1 MDFNIDLHGLEDVL
15 SGNTSNSTEVPVLS
29 ISDMVSLSDIESTLE
44 NSEENKFASDKS
56 SVSSIEKEE
65 RKETIKSSPSLSVE
79 DIRKFYADDKTSNN
93 SPNPSHI
100 IEKKK
105 DTTENVSKKPSLTV
119 EEIRK
124 IYGIQEE
131 KKEETVVTKK
141 EIIPVKEEPVKSPSF
156 TAEDIRRI
164 YGIQEEKK
172 EEPVIESKKKET
184 PKQSSLSVEEI
195 RKIYGISS
203 DNESNIEE
211 NSDKEEIEEEDYGED
226 EIDEEDYD
234 EEEIDEEDYDEDGE
248 DEEDYD
254 EEEEDY
260 SDDEVDE
267 EDLEDYEEEEDY
279 SNDEVDEEEYDEE
292 DLDEEDYE
300 EDYDEDEEED
310 FSDDEIDEEEYEEI
324 VKNEKPVL
332 EKSKTVSQVKS
343 PEIDISSVTLPNG
356 KKEEVHIQPVVES
369 RTTQQV
375 VNNASNNGS
384 LQKSSLQNAE
394 KTKACYEAS
403 TVKSNIVKTMPKINY
418 SSLEISKLYN
428 FVAVFMKRNGVK
440 SSGIRKSV
448 LVEEFGA
455 DNIKRL
461 ITKSY
466 LIQLADGTLT
476 FSV

>member
-56 SVSSIEKEE
+56 SVASIEKEE

-93 SPNPSHI
+93 SHNPSHI

-141 EIIPVKEEPVKSPSF
+141 ETIPVKEEPVKSPSF

-203 DNESNIEE
+203 DNESNSEE
-211 NSDKEEIEEEDYGED
+211 DSDEEEIEEEDYDED
-226 EIDEEDYD
+226 EI
-234 EEEIDEEDYDEDGE
+234 

-279 SNDEVDEEEYDEE
+279 SDDEVDEEEYEEE
-292 DLDEEDYE
+292 DLDE

-310 FSDDEIDEEEYEEI
+310 YSDDEIDEEEYEEV

-332 EKSKTVSQVKS
+332 EKAKTVSQVKS

-356 KKEEVHIQPVVES
+356 KKEEVHRQPVVES

-375 VNNASNNGS
+375 VNNASNNDI

>member
-65 RKETIKSSPSLSVE
+65 RKETIKSTTSLSVE

-131 KKEETVVTKK
+131 KKEEPVVTKK
-141 EIIPVKEEPVKSPSF
+141 ETIPVKEEPVKSPSF

-164 YGIQEEKK
+164 YGIQEENK

-211 NSDKEEIEEEDYGED
+211 NSDEEEIEEEYDEE

-234 EEEIDEEDYDEDGE
+234 EEEIDEEDYDEE
-248 DEEDYD
+248 D
-254 EEEEDY
+254 EDY

-279 SNDEVDEEEYDEE
+279 SDDEVDEEEYEEE
-292 DLDEEDYE
+292 DLEE

-310 FSDDEIDEEEYEEI
+310 FSDDEIDEEEYEEV

-332 EKSKTVSQVKS
+332 DKAKTVSQVTS

-356 KKEEVHIQPVVES
+356 KKEEVHRQPVVES
-369 RTTQQV
+369 ITTHQV

>member
-29 ISDMVSLSDIESTLE
+29 ISDIVSLSDIESTLE
-44 NSEENKFASDKS
+44 NSEENKYASDKS

-65 RKETIKSSPSLSVE
+65 RKETIKSSTSLSVE

-93 SPNPSHI
+93 SPNPSNI

-141 EIIPVKEEPVKSPSF
+141 ETIPVKEEPVKSPSF

-211 NSDKEEIEEEDYGED
+211 NSDEEEIEEEDYDED

-234 EEEIDEEDYDEDGE
+234 EEEIDEEDYDEE
-248 DEEDYD
+248 EIDEEDYD

-267 EDLEDYEEEEDY
+267 EDLDDYEEEEDY
-279 SNDEVDEEEYDEE
+279 SDDEVDEEEYEEE
-292 DLDEEDYE
+292 DLDEEDY
-300 EDYDEDEEED
+300 DDDEEED
-310 FSDDEIDEEEYEEI
+310 YSDDDIDEEEYEEV

-356 KKEEVHIQPVVES
+356 KKEEVYRQPVVES

-375 VNNASNNGS
+375 VNNASNNGN

>member
-44 NSEENKFASDKS
+44 NSEENKIASDKS
-56 SVSSIEKEE
+56 SISSIEKEE
-65 RKETIKSSPSLSVE
+65 RKETIKSTPSLSVE

-141 EIIPVKEEPVKSPSF
+141 ETIPVKEEPVKSPSF

-211 NSDKEEIEEEDYGED
+211 NSDEEEIEEEDYGED

-234 EEEIDEEDYDEDGE
+234 EEEI

-279 SNDEVDEEEYDEE
+279 SDDEVDEEEYEEE
-292 DLDEEDYE
+292 DLDE

-310 FSDDEIDEEEYEEI
+310 FSDDEIDEEEYEEV

-332 EKSKTVSQVKS
+332 EKAKTVSQVKS
-343 PEIDISSVTLPNG
+343 PEIDISSITLPHG
-356 KKEEVHIQPVVES
+356 KKEEVHRQPVVES

>member
-44 NSEENKFASDKS
+44 NSEENKYASDKS
-56 SVSSIEKEE
+56 SISSIEKEE

-79 DIRKFYADDKTSNN
+79 DIRKFYADDKTSTN
-93 SPNPSHI
+93 SHNPSHI

-105 DTTENVSKKPSLTV
+105 ETTENVSKKPSLTV

-141 EIIPVKEEPVKSPSF
+141 ETIPVKEEPVKSPSF

-172 EEPVIESKKKET
+172 EEPVTESKKKEA

-203 DNESNIEE
+203 DNESNIDE
-211 NSDKEEIEEEDYGED
+211 NSEEEDLEEEYNE
-226 EIDEEDYD
+226 EEDYD
-234 EEEIDEEDYDEDGE
+234 EEEIDEEDYDEE
-248 DEEDYD
+248 DIEEEDYD

-260 SDDEVDE
+260 SDDEIDE
-267 EDLEDYEEEEDY
+267 EDLEDYEEEEEDY
-279 SNDEVDEEEYDEE
+279 SDDEVDEEEYEEEELEE
-292 DLDEEDYE
+292 DDYE
-300 EDYDEDEEED
+300 EDEEEEY
-310 FSDDEIDEEEYEEI
+310 SDDEVDEEEYEE
-324 VKNEKPVL
+324 VVRNEKPVL

-356 KKEEVHIQPVVES
+356 KNEEVYRQPVVDS

>member
-44 NSEENKFASDKS
+44 NSEENKYASDKS

-79 DIRKFYADDKTSNN
+79 DIRKFYADDKTSTN

-105 DTTENVSKKPSLTV
+105 ETTENVSKKPSLTV

-131 KKEETVVTKK
+131 KKEE
-141 EIIPVKEEPVKSPSF
+141 
-156 TAEDIRRI
+156 
-164 YGIQEEKK
+164 
-172 EEPVIESKKKET
+172 PVIESKNKET

-203 DNESNIEE
+203 DIESNSEE
-211 NSDKEEIEEEDYGED
+211 YSDEEEIEEEYYDED
-226 EIDEEDYD
+226 EIDGEDYD
-234 EEEIDEEDYDEDGE
+234 EEEIDEEDYDEE
-248 DEEDYD
+248 DEG
-254 EEEEDY
+254 Y

-267 EDLEDYEEEEDY
+267 EDLEDYEEEEEDY
-279 SNDEVDEEEYDEE
+279 SDDEVDEEEYDEE
-292 DLDEEDYE
+292 DLEE

-310 FSDDEIDEEEYEEI
+310 YSDDEIDEIDEEEYEEV

-332 EKSKTVSQVKS
+332 EKAKTVSQVKS

-356 KKEEVHIQPVVES
+356 KNEEVYRQPVVES

>member
-105 DTTENVSKKPSLTV
+105 ETTENVSKNPSLTV

-131 KKEETVVTKK
+131 KKEETVATKK
-141 EIIPVKEEPVKSPSF
+141 ETISVKEEPVKSPSF

-172 EEPVIESKKKET
+172 EEPVIESKNKET

-211 NSDKEEIEEEDYGED
+211 YSDEEEIEEEDYGEE

-234 EEEIDEEDYDEDGE
+234 EEEI

-279 SNDEVDEEEYDEE
+279 SDDEVDEEEYEEE
-292 DLDEEDYE
+292 DLDE

-310 FSDDEIDEEEYEEI
+310 FSDDEIDEEEYEEV

-332 EKSKTVSQVKS
+332 EKAKTVSQVKS
-343 PEIDISSVTLPNG
+343 PEIDISSVTLPHG
-356 KKEEVHIQPVVES
+356 KKEEVHRQPVVES

>member
-44 NSEENKFASDKS
+44 NSEENKYASDES

-105 DTTENVSKKPSLTV
+105 ETTENVSKKPSLTV

-131 KKEETVVTKK
+131 KKEEPVATKK
-141 EIIPVKEEPVKSPSF
+141 ETIPVKEEPVKSPSF

-172 EEPVIESKKKET
+172 EEPVIESKNKET

-211 NSDKEEIEEEDYGED
+211 NSGEEEIEEEEYDED

-234 EEEIDEEDYDEDGE
+234 EEEIDEEDYDE
-248 DEEDYD
+248 
-254 EEEEDY
+254 EEEDY

-267 EDLEDYEEEEDY
+267 EEYE
-279 SNDEVDEEEYDEE
+279 EE
-292 DLDEEDYE
+292 DLDE

-310 FSDDEIDEEEYEEI
+310 FSDDEIDEEEYEEV

-356 KKEEVHIQPVVES
+356 KKEEVHRQPVVES

-375 VNNASNNGS
+375 VNNASNNDI

>member
-56 SVSSIEKEE
+56 SISSIEKEE

-79 DIRKFYADDKTSNN
+79 DIRKFYADDKTSTN

-105 DTTENVSKKPSLTV
+105 DTTENLSKKPSLTV

-124 IYGIQEE
+124 IYGIREE
-131 KKEETVVTKK
+131 EKEETVVTKK

-211 NSDKEEIEEEDYGED
+211 YSDEEEIEEEDYDED

-234 EEEIDEEDYDEDGE
+234 EEEIDEEDYDE
-248 DEEDYD
+248 
-254 EEEEDY
+254 EEEDY

-267 EDLEDYEEEEDY
+267 E
-279 SNDEVDEEEYDEE
+279 
-292 DLDEEDYE
+292 
-300 EDYDEDEEED
+300 
-310 FSDDEIDEEEYEEI
+310 EYEEV

-332 EKSKTVSQVKS
+332 EKAKTVSQVKS

-356 KKEEVHIQPVVES
+356 KKEEVHRQPVVDS

>member
-44 NSEENKFASDKS
+44 NSEENKYASDKS
-56 SVSSIEKEE
+56 SVASIEKEE
-65 RKETIKSSPSLSVE
+65 RKETIKSTPSLSVE
-79 DIRKFYADDKTSNN
+79 DIRKFYADDKTSTN
-93 SPNPSHI
+93 SPNTSHI

-105 DTTENVSKKPSLTV
+105 ETTENVSKKPSLTV

-141 EIIPVKEEPVKSPSF
+141 ETIPVNEEPVKSPSF

-172 EEPVIESKKKET
+172 EEPVIESKKKEI
-184 PKQSSLSVEEI
+184 PKQSSLSVDEI

-203 DNESNIEE
+203 DNEGNSEE
-211 NSDKEEIEEEDYGED
+211 YSDEEEIEEEDYGED
-226 EIDEEDYD
+226 EIYEEDYD
-234 EEEIDEEDYDEDGE
+234 EDEIDEEDYE
-248 DEEDYD
+248 

-279 SNDEVDEEEYDEE
+279 SDDEVDEEEYEEE
-292 DLDEEDYE
+292 DLDE

-310 FSDDEIDEEEYEEI
+310 FSDDEIDEEEYEEV

-343 PEIDISSVTLPNG
+343 PEIDISSVTLPHG
-356 KKEEVHIQPVVES
+356 KKEEVHRQPVVES

>member
-44 NSEENKFASDKS
+44 NSEENKYASDKS
-56 SVSSIEKEE
+56 SVASIEKEE

-79 DIRKFYADDKTSNN
+79 EIRKFYSDDKTSTN
-93 SPNPSHI
+93 SPNPSPI
-100 IEKKK
+100 IDKKK

-131 KKEETVVTKK
+131 EKEETVVTKK
-141 EIIPVKEEPVKSPSF
+141 ETIPVKEEPVKSPSF

-172 EEPVIESKKKET
+172 EEPVMESKKKET
-184 PKQSSLSVEEI
+184 PKHSSLSVEEI

-211 NSDKEEIEEEDYGED
+211 NSDEEEIE
-226 EIDEEDYD
+226 EEDYD
-234 EEEIDEEDYDEDGE
+234 EEEIDEEDYDEE
-248 DEEDYD
+248 EIDEEDYD

-267 EDLEDYEEEEDY
+267 EEYE
-279 SNDEVDEEEYDEE
+279 EE
-292 DLDEEDYE
+292 DLDED
-300 EDYDEDEEED
+300 DYDEDEEED
-310 FSDDEIDEEEYEEI
+310 FSDGEIDEEEYEEV
-324 VKNEKPVL
+324 VKNEKPLL
-332 EKSKTVSQVKS
+332 EKAKTVTQVKS

-356 KKEEVHIQPVVES
+356 KNEEVHIQPVVES

>member
-29 ISDMVSLSDIESTLE
+29 ISNMVSLSDIESTLE

-56 SVSSIEKEE
+56 SISSIEKEE

-79 DIRKFYADDKTSNN
+79 DIRKFYADDKTSTN
-93 SPNPSHI
+93 SHNPSHI

-105 DTTENVSKKPSLTV
+105 ETTESVSKKPSLTV

-131 KKEETVVTKK
+131 KKEEPVATKK
-141 EIIPVKEEPVKSPSF
+141 EIIPVKEEPVKSPRF

-172 EEPVIESKKKET
+172 EEPVMESKKKET

-203 DNESNIEE
+203 DNESNSEE
-211 NSDKEEIEEEDYGED
+211 DSDEEEIEEEDYGED

-234 EEEIDEEDYDEDGE
+234 EEEIDEEDYDE
-248 DEEDYD
+248 
-254 EEEEDY
+254 EEEDY

-267 EDLEDYEEEEDY
+267 EEYE
-279 SNDEVDEEEYDEE
+279 EE

-300 EDYDEDEEED
+300 EDYEEDEEED
-310 FSDDEIDEEEYEEI
+310 FSDDEIDEEEYEEV

-332 EKSKTVSQVKS
+332 EKAKKVSQVKS

-356 KKEEVHIQPVVES
+356 KKGEVHIQPVVES

>member
-15 SGNTSNSTEVPVLS
+15 SGNTSNSTEVQVLS

-44 NSEENKFASDKS
+44 NSEENKYASDKS
-56 SVSSIEKEE
+56 SVASIEKEE

-79 DIRKFYADDKTSNN
+79 DIRKFYADDKTSTN
-93 SPNPSHI
+93 SHNPSTI

-131 KKEETVVTKK
+131 EKEETVVTKK

-211 NSDKEEIEEEDYGED
+211 NSDEEEIEEEDYGED

-234 EEEIDEEDYDEDGE
+234 EEEI

-279 SNDEVDEEEYDEE
+279 SDDEVDEEEYEEE
-292 DLDEEDYE
+292 DLDEEDY
-300 EDYDEDEEED
+300 DDDEEED
-310 FSDDEIDEEEYEEI
+310 FSDDEIDEEEYEEV

-332 EKSKTVSQVKS
+332 EKAKTVSQVKS
-343 PEIDISSVTLPNG
+343 PEIDISSVTLPSGKNG
-356 KKEEVHIQPVVES
+356 EVHIQSVVES

>member
-56 SVSSIEKEE
+56 SISSIEKEE
-65 RKETIKSSPSLSVE
+65 RKETIKSSTSLSVE
-79 DIRKFYADDKTSNN
+79 DIRKFYAGDKTSTN

-141 EIIPVKEEPVKSPSF
+141 ETIPVKEEPVKSPSF

-172 EEPVIESKKKET
+172 EEPVMESKKKET

-203 DNESNIEE
+203 DNESNSEE
-211 NSDKEEIEEEDYGED
+211 DSEEEEIEEE
-226 EIDEEDYD
+226 YD
-234 EEEIDEEDYDEDGE
+234 EEEIDEEDYDEE
-248 DEEDYD
+248 EIDEEDYD

-279 SNDEVDEEEYDEE
+279 SDDEVDEEEYEEE
-292 DLDEEDYE
+292 DLDE

-310 FSDDEIDEEEYEEI
+310 FSDDEIDEEEYEEV

-332 EKSKTVSQVKS
+332 EKAKTVSQVKS

-356 KKEEVHIQPVVES
+356 KKEEVHRQPVVES

-375 VNNASNNGS
+375 VNNASNNDI

-403 TVKSNIVKTMPKINY
+403 TVKSDIVKTMPKINY

>member
-56 SVSSIEKEE
+56 SVASIEKEE

-141 EIIPVKEEPVKSPSF
+141 ETIPVKEEPVKSPSF

-203 DNESNIEE
+203 DNESNSEE
-211 NSDKEEIEEEDYGED
+211 DSDEEEIEEEDYDED
-226 EIDEEDYD
+226 EI
-234 EEEIDEEDYDEDGE
+234 

-279 SNDEVDEEEYDEE
+279 SDDEVDEEEYEEE
-292 DLDEEDYE
+292 DLDE

-310 FSDDEIDEEEYEEI
+310 YSDDEIDEEEYEEV

-332 EKSKTVSQVKS
+332 EKAKTVSQVKS

-356 KKEEVHIQPVVES
+356 KKEEVHRQPVVES

-375 VNNASNNGS
+375 VNNASNNDI

>member
-56 SVSSIEKEE
+56 SISSIEKEE

-105 DTTENVSKKPSLTV
+105 ETTESVSKKPSLTV

-131 KKEETVVTKK
+131 KKEEPVVTKK
-141 EIIPVKEEPVKSPSF
+141 ETIPVKEEPVKSPSF

-172 EEPVIESKKKET
+172 EEPVMESKKKEP

-203 DNESNIEE
+203 GNESNIEE
-211 NSDKEEIEEEDYGED
+211 NSDKEEIEEEDYDEE

-234 EEEIDEEDYDEDGE
+234 EEEIDEG
-248 DEEDYD
+248 DYD

-260 SDDEVDE
+260 SDDEVDV

-279 SNDEVDEEEYDEE
+279 SDDEVDEEEYEEE
-292 DLDEEDYE
+292 DLDE

-310 FSDDEIDEEEYEEI
+310 FSDDEIDEEEYEEV

-332 EKSKTVSQVKS
+332 EKSKTVSQVKI
-343 PEIDISSVTLPNG
+343 PEIDISSVTLPHG
-356 KKEEVHIQPVVES
+356 KKEEVHRQPVVES

>member
-44 NSEENKFASDKS
+44 NSEENKYASDKS
-56 SVSSIEKEE
+56 SVASIEKEE

-79 DIRKFYADDKTSNN
+79 DIRKFYADDKTSTN

-105 DTTENVSKKPSLTV
+105 ETTEGVSKKPSLTV

-131 KKEETVVTKK
+131 KKGETVVTKK
-141 EIIPVKEEPVKSPSF
+141 ETIPVKEEPIKSPSF

-172 EEPVIESKKKET
+172 EEPVMESKKKET

-211 NSDKEEIEEEDYGED
+211 NSDEEEIEEEDYDED

-234 EEEIDEEDYDEDGE
+234 EEEIDEEDYDE
-248 DEEDYD
+248 
-254 EEEEDY
+254 EEEDY

-267 EDLEDYEEEEDY
+267 EEYE
-279 SNDEVDEEEYDEE
+279 EE

-300 EDYDEDEEED
+300 EDYDDDEEED
-310 FSDDEIDEEEYEEI
+310 FSDDEIDEEEYEEV

-332 EKSKTVSQVKS
+332 EKAKTVSKVKS
-343 PEIDISSVTLPNG
+343 PEIDISSVTLPHG
-356 KKEEVHIQPVVES
+356 KKGEVHIQPVVES

-375 VNNASNNGS
+375 VNNASNNDI

-403 TVKSNIVKTMPKINY
+403 TVKSNIVKTMTKINY

>member
-44 NSEENKFASDKS
+44 NSEENKYASDKS

-79 DIRKFYADDKTSNN
+79 DIRKFYSDDKTSTN

-105 DTTENVSKKPSLTV
+105 ETTENVSKKPSLTV

-131 KKEETVVTKK
+131 KKEEPVVTKK
-141 EIIPVKEEPVKSPSF
+141 ETIPVKEEPVKSPSF

-195 RKIYGISS
+195 RKIYGISR
-203 DNESNIEE
+203 DNESTIEE
-211 NSDKEEIEEEDYGED
+211 NSDEEEIEEE
-226 EIDEEDYD
+226 YD
-234 EEEIDEEDYDEDGE
+234 EEEIDEEDYAEE
-248 DEEDYD
+248 EIDEEDYD

-267 EDLEDYEEEEDY
+267 E
-279 SNDEVDEEEYDEE
+279 
-292 DLDEEDYE
+292 
-300 EDYDEDEEED
+300 ED
-310 FSDDEIDEEEYEEI
+310 FSDDEIDEEEYEEV

-332 EKSKTVSQVKS
+332 EKAKTVSQVKS
-343 PEIDISSVTLPNG
+343 PEIDISSVTLPHGKNG
-356 KKEEVHIQPVVES
+356 EVYRQPVVES

>member
-29 ISDMVSLSDIESTLE
+29 ISEMVSLSDIESTLE
-44 NSEENKFASDKS
+44 NSEENKYASDKS

-79 DIRKFYADDKTSNN
+79 DIRKFYSDDKTSNN

-105 DTTENVSKKPSLTV
+105 ETTENVSKKPSLTV

-131 KKEETVVTKK
+131 KKEEPVVTKK
-141 EIIPVKEEPVKSPSF
+141 DIIPVKEEPVKSPSF

-211 NSDKEEIEEEDYGED
+211 NSDEEEIEEEDYGED

-234 EEEIDEEDYDEDGE
+234 EEEI

-279 SNDEVDEEEYDEE
+279 SDDEVDEEEYEEE
-292 DLDEEDYE
+292 DLDEEDF
-300 EDYDEDEEED
+300 DEDEEED
-310 FSDDEIDEEEYEEI
+310 FSDDEIDEEEYEEV

-332 EKSKTVSQVKS
+332 EKAKTVSQVKS
-343 PEIDISSVTLPNG
+343 PEIDISSVTLPHG
-356 KKEEVHIQPVVES
+356 KKEEVHRQPVVENI
-369 RTTQQV
+369 TTHQV

>member
-29 ISDMVSLSDIESTLE
+29 ISEMVSLSDIESTLE

-56 SVSSIEKEE
+56 SISSIEKEE
-65 RKETIKSSPSLSVE
+65 RKETIKSTTSLSVE
-79 DIRKFYADDKTSNN
+79 DIRKFYADDKTSTN
-93 SPNPSHI
+93 SHNPSPI

-141 EIIPVKEEPVKSPSF
+141 ETIPVNEEPVKSPSF

-172 EEPVIESKKKET
+172 EEPVIESKNKET
-184 PKQSSLSVEEI
+184 SKQSSLSVEEI

-203 DNESNIEE
+203 DNESNIAE
-211 NSDKEEIEEEDYGED
+211 NSDEEEIEEEY
-226 EIDEEDYD
+226 DEEEYD
-234 EEEIDEEDYDEDGE
+234 EEEIDEEDYDEE
-248 DEEDYD
+248 EIDEEDYD

-279 SNDEVDEEEYDEE
+279 SDDEVDEEEYEEE
-292 DLDEEDYE
+292 DLDEEDY
-300 EDYDEDEEED
+300 DDDEEED
-310 FSDDEIDEEEYEEI
+310 FSDDEIDEEEYEEV

-332 EKSKTVSQVKS
+332 EKAKTVSQVKS

-356 KKEEVHIQPVVES
+356 KKEEVHRQPVVES

-394 KTKACYEAS
+394 KTKACHEAS

>member
-44 NSEENKFASDKS
+44 NRKENKFASDKS

-65 RKETIKSSPSLSVE
+65 RKETIKSTTSLSVE

-105 DTTENVSKKPSLTV
+105 DTTENVSKNPSLTV

-124 IYGIQEE
+124 IYGIHEEE
-131 KKEETVVTKK
+131 KEEPVVTKK

-172 EEPVIESKKKET
+172 EEPVMESKKKET

-211 NSDKEEIEEEDYGED
+211 NSDEEEIEEE
-226 EIDEEDYD
+226 YD
-234 EEEIDEEDYDEDGE
+234 EEEIDEEDYDEE
-248 DEEDYD
+248 EIDEEDYD

-279 SNDEVDEEEYDEE
+279 SDDEVDEEEYEEEEYEEE
-292 DLDEEDYE
+292 DLDEEDY
-300 EDYDEDEEED
+300 DDDEEED
-310 FSDDEIDEEEYEEI
+310 FSDDEIDEEEYEEV

-356 KKEEVHIQPVVES
+356 KKEEVHRQPVVES

>member
-56 SVSSIEKEE
+56 SISSIEKEE
-65 RKETIKSSPSLSVE
+65 RKETIKSTTSLSVE
-79 DIRKFYADDKTSNN
+79 DIRKFYADDKTSTN
-93 SPNPSHI
+93 SPNPSPI

-105 DTTENVSKKPSLTV
+105 ETTENVSKKPILTV

-131 KKEETVVTKK
+131 KKEEPVVTKK
-141 EIIPVKEEPVKSPSF
+141 ETIPVKEEPVKSPSF

-203 DNESNIEE
+203 DNESNSEE
-211 NSDKEEIEEEDYGED
+211 NSDEEEIEEEDYGED

-234 EEEIDEEDYDEDGE
+234 EEEI

-279 SNDEVDEEEYDEE
+279 SDDEVDEEEYEEE
-292 DLDEEDYE
+292 DLDEEDY
-300 EDYDEDEEED
+300 DDDEEED
-310 FSDDEIDEEEYEEI
+310 FSDDEIDEEEYEEV

-332 EKSKTVSQVKS
+332 EKAKTVSQVKS
-343 PEIDISSVTLPNG
+343 PEIDISSVTLPSG
-356 KKEEVHIQPVVES
+356 KKGEVHIQSVVES

-375 VNNASNNGS
+375 VNNASNNDS

>member
-29 ISDMVSLSDIESTLE
+29 VSDMVSLSDIESTLE
-44 NSEENKFASDKS
+44 NSEENKYASDKS

-105 DTTENVSKKPSLTV
+105 ETTENVSKTPSLTV

-131 KKEETVVTKK
+131 KKEEPAVTKK
-141 EIIPVKEEPVKSPSF
+141 ETIPVKEEPVKSPSF

-211 NSDKEEIEEEDYGED
+211 NSDEEEIEEEYDEE

-234 EEEIDEEDYDEDGE
+234 EEEIDEEDYDEE
-248 DEEDYD
+248 EEDYSD
-254 EEEEDY
+254 DEVGEEDLEDYEEEEDY

-267 EDLEDYEEEEDY
+267 EEYE
-279 SNDEVDEEEYDEE
+279 EE
-292 DLDEEDYE
+292 DLDE

-310 FSDDEIDEEEYEEI
+310 FSDDEIDEEEYEEV

-356 KKEEVHIQPVVES
+356 KKEEVYRQPVVES

-375 VNNASNNGS
+375 VNNASNNDI

>member
-29 ISDMVSLSDIESTLE
+29 ISDMASLSDIESTLE
-44 NSEENKFASDKS
+44 NSEENKYASDKS

-65 RKETIKSSPSLSVE
+65 SKETIKSSPSLSVE
-79 DIRKFYADDKTSNN
+79 DIRKFYADDKTSTN
-93 SPNPSHI
+93 SPNPSSI

-105 DTTENVSKKPSLTV
+105 DTTDNVSKKPSLTV

-131 KKEETVVTKK
+131 EKEETVVTKK

-184 PKQSSLSVEEI
+184 PEQSSLSVEEI

-211 NSDKEEIEEEDYGED
+211 NSDEEEIEEEDYDED
-226 EIDEEDYD
+226 EIDKEDYD
-234 EEEIDEEDYDEDGE
+234 EEEI

-267 EDLEDYEEEEDY
+267 EEYE
-279 SNDEVDEEEYDEE
+279 EE

-300 EDYDEDEEED
+300 EDYEEDEEED
-310 FSDDEIDEEEYEEI
+310 FSDDEIDEEEYEEV

-332 EKSKTVSQVKS
+332 EKAKTVSQVKS
-343 PEIDISSVTLPNG
+343 PEIDISSVTLPHG
-356 KKEEVHIQPVVES
+356 KKGEVHIQPVVES

-428 FVAVFMKRNGVK
+428 FVAVFMRRNGVK

>member
-105 DTTENVSKKPSLTV
+105 ETTENVSKKPSLTV

-131 KKEETVVTKK
+131 KKEEPVVTKK
-141 EIIPVKEEPVKSPSF
+141 ETIPVKEEPVKSPSF

-203 DNESNIEE
+203 DNESNIEG
-211 NSDKEEIEEEDYGED
+211 NSDEEEIEEEYDEE

-234 EEEIDEEDYDEDGE
+234 EEEIDEEDYGEEDY

-279 SNDEVDEEEYDEE
+279 SDDEVDEEEYEEE
-292 DLDEEDYE
+292 DLDEEDY
-300 EDYDEDEEED
+300 DDDEEED
-310 FSDDEIDEEEYEEI
+310 FSDDEIDEEEYEEV

-343 PEIDISSVTLPNG
+343 PEIDISSVTLPHG
-356 KKEEVHIQPVVES
+356 KKEEVHRQPVVES

-375 VNNASNNGS
+375 VNNASNNDI

>member
-44 NSEENKFASDKS
+44 NSEENKYESDKS
-56 SVSSIEKEE
+56 SVASIEKEE
-65 RKETIKSSPSLSVE
+65 RKETIKSTPSLSVE
-79 DIRKFYADDKTSNN
+79 DIRKFYADDKTSTN
-93 SPNPSHI
+93 SPNTSHI

-105 DTTENVSKKPSLTV
+105 ETTENVSKKPSLTV

-141 EIIPVKEEPVKSPSF
+141 ETIPVNEEPVKSPSF

-172 EEPVIESKKKET
+172 EEPVIESKKKEI
-184 PKQSSLSVEEI
+184 PKQSSLSVDEI

-203 DNESNIEE
+203 DNEGNSEE
-211 NSDKEEIEEEDYGED
+211 YSDEEEIEEEDYGED
-226 EIDEEDYD
+226 EIYEEDYD
-234 EEEIDEEDYDEDGE
+234 EDEIDEEDYE
-248 DEEDYD
+248 

-279 SNDEVDEEEYDEE
+279 SDDEVDEEEYEEE
-292 DLDEEDYE
+292 DLDE

-310 FSDDEIDEEEYEEI
+310 FSDDEIDEEEYEEV

-343 PEIDISSVTLPNG
+343 PEIDISSVTLPHG
-356 KKEEVHIQPVVES
+356 KKEEVHRQPVVES

-403 TVKSNIVKTMPKINY
+403 TVKSNIVKTMLKINY

>member
-44 NSEENKFASDKS
+44 NSEENKYASDKS
-56 SVSSIEKEE
+56 SISSIEKEE
-65 RKETIKSSPSLSVE
+65 RKETIKSTTSLSVE
-79 DIRKFYADDKTSNN
+79 DIRKFYADDKTSDN
-93 SPNPSHI
+93 SPNPSHT

-105 DTTENVSKKPSLTV
+105 ETTESVSKKPSLTV
-119 EEIRK
+119 DEIRK

-141 EIIPVKEEPVKSPSF
+141 GTIPVKEEPVKSPSF

-203 DNESNIEE
+203 NIESNSEE
-211 NSDKEEIEEEDYGED
+211 YSDEEEIEEEY
-226 EIDEEDYD
+226 
-234 EEEIDEEDYDEDGE
+234 

-260 SDDEVDE
+260 SDDEVYE

-279 SNDEVDEEEYDEE
+279 SDDEVDEEEYEEE
-292 DLDEEDYE
+292 DLDEEDY
-300 EDYDEDEEED
+300 DEDEEDD
-310 FSDDEIDEEEYEEI
+310 FSDDEIDEEEYEEV

-332 EKSKTVSQVKS
+332 EKAKTVSQVKS
-343 PEIDISSVTLPNG
+343 PEIDISSVTLPHG
-356 KKEEVHIQPVVES
+356 KNEEVYRQPVVDS
-369 RTTQQV
+369 RNTQQV
-375 VNNASNNGS
+375 VNNASNNGN

>member
-65 RKETIKSSPSLSVE
+65 RKETIKSTTSLSVE
-79 DIRKFYADDKTSNN
+79 DIRKFYADDKTSTN
-93 SPNPSHI
+93 SHNPSHI

-105 DTTENVSKKPSLTV
+105 ETTENVSKKPSLTV

-131 KKEETVVTKK
+131 KKEETVATKK
-141 EIIPVKEEPVKSPSF
+141 ETIPVKEEPVKSHSF

-164 YGIQEEKK
+164 YGIREEKK
-172 EEPVIESKKKET
+172 EEPVMESKKKET

-203 DNESNIEE
+203 DNESNSEE
-211 NSDKEEIEEEDYGED
+211 YSDEEEIEEEDYDED

-234 EEEIDEEDYDEDGE
+234 EEEI

-279 SNDEVDEEEYDEE
+279 SDDEVDEEEYEEE
-292 DLDEEDYE
+292 DLEE

-310 FSDDEIDEEEYEEI
+310 FSDDEIDEEEYEEV

-332 EKSKTVSQVKS
+332 EKAKTVSQVKS

-356 KKEEVHIQPVVES
+356 KNEEVYRQPVVES

-375 VNNASNNGS
+375 VNNASNNDS

>member
-29 ISDMVSLSDIESTLE
+29 ILDMVSLSDIESTLE
-44 NSEENKFASDKS
+44 NSEENKYASDKS
-56 SVSSIEKEE
+56 SVASIEKEE

-79 DIRKFYADDKTSNN
+79 DIRKFYADDKNSIN

-105 DTTENVSKKPSLTV
+105 DTTENISKKPSLTV

-141 EIIPVKEEPVKSPSF
+141 ETIPVKEEPVKSPSF

-203 DNESNIEE
+203 DNESNIEG
-211 NSDKEEIEEEDYGED
+211 NSDEEEIEEE
-226 EIDEEDYD
+226 YD
-234 EEEIDEEDYDEDGE
+234 EEEIDEEDYDEE
-248 DEEDYD
+248 EIDEEDYD

-267 EDLEDYEEEEDY
+267 EEYE
-279 SNDEVDEEEYDEE
+279 EE

-310 FSDDEIDEEEYEEI
+310 FSDDEIDEEEYEEV

-332 EKSKTVSQVKS
+332 EKAKTVSQVKS

-356 KKEEVHIQPVVES
+356 KKEEVHRQPVVES
-369 RTTQQV
+369 ITTQQV
-375 VNNASNNGS
+375 VNNASNNDS

>member
-15 SGNTSNSTEVPVLS
+15 SGNTSNSIEVPALS

-56 SVSSIEKEE
+56 SISSIEKEE

-79 DIRKFYADDKTSNN
+79 DIRKFYADDKTFDN
-93 SPNPSHI
+93 STNPSHI

-105 DTTENVSKKPSLTV
+105 ETTESVSKKPSLTV

-131 KKEETVVTKK
+131 KKEEPVITKK
-141 EIIPVKEEPVKSPSF
+141 ETIPVKEEPVKSPSF

-164 YGIQEEKK
+164 YGIHEENK
-172 EEPVIESKKKET
+172 EEPVMESKKKET

-211 NSDKEEIEEEDYGED
+211 NGDEEEIEEE
-226 EIDEEDYD
+226 YD
-234 EEEIDEEDYDEDGE
+234 EEEIDEEDYNEE
-248 DEEDYD
+248 EIYEEDYD

-279 SNDEVDEEEYDEE
+279 SDDEVDEEEYEEE
-292 DLDEEDYE
+292 DLDEEDY
-300 EDYDEDEEED
+300 DDDEEED
-310 FSDDEIDEEEYEEI
+310 FSDDEIDEEEYEEV

-332 EKSKTVSQVKS
+332 EKAKTVSQVKS

-356 KKEEVHIQPVVES
+356 KKEEAYRQPVVES

-375 VNNASNNGS
+375 VNNASNNDS